1 MSVRSSVGLVS
12 NATRGPERA
21 CAAKGEAL
29 VGELLPELAPRERF
43 VAVAGAAC
51 HLEPLTFRLASNVAS
66 GSGHAPA
73 VLSVEDA
80 GVPGPCGP
88 WLIAHPHRPARP
100 QWRAGVPSV
109 RAEPCA
115 LGERRLRMRVVH

>member
-1 MSVRSSVGLVS
+1 LSVRSSVGLAS
-12 NATRGPERA
+12 NALGGLECA

-66 GSGHAPA
+66 GRGT
-73 VLSVEDA
+73 D
-80 GVPGPCGP
+80 
-88 WLIAHPHRPARP
+88 
-100 QWRAGVPSV
+100 
-109 RAEPCA
+109 
-115 LGERRLRMRVVH
+115 LRCCRSNTLAFLDRVGRG